1 MKETWD
7 KRYNSNEFVYG
18 VKPNEF
24 LKSILEKIKPGT
36 ILLPGDGEGRN
47 SVFAAK
53 LGWKV
58 DAFDYSLEGYNK
70 AKKLAKKNNADINY
84 FISDVSVFDTKIQY
98 DFIAIIFLHLPPE
111 IRASFFK
118 NLVHFLKPGGYIL
131 LEAFSREQIQNTS
144 GGPKDVTLLY
154 DLQEIKEDFQQ
165 LTIELAEEKKIIL
178 DEGKLHQGKA
188 SVIRLLA
195 KKD

>member
-24 LKSILEKIKPGT
+24 LKSILEKTKPGT

-58 DAFDYSLEGYNK
+58 DAFDYSPEGYNK
-70 AKKLAKKNNADINY
+70 AKKLAKKNNTDINY

-98 DFIAIIFLHLPPE
+98 DFIAIIFLHLPTE
-111 IRASFFK
+111 IRVSFFK